1 MFPLS
6 ARACVCICVHVCAH
20 MLQGAQQT
28 RHKGERMQEEK
39 IALYICVRVRVCAS
53 VCASVCSCGF
63 SLLWLTTKIPYCS
76 GLTDMAF
83 SFSLL
88 AFFPSFSSAP
98 LYSNSKL
105 SVGPEVCSR
114 LILLTSFSTPLMALR
129 FCAVSLRIFLSLCSG
144 SYLIYTVCLNYK
156 MQFPPRLNKRN
167 TGLPFRNF

>member
-1 MFPLS
+1 M
-6 ARACVCICVHVCAH
+6 HVCACVRV
-20 MLQGAQQT
+20 LQGAQQT

-63 SLLWLTTKIPYCS
+63 SLLWLTTKIPHCS

-114 LILLTSFSTPLMALR
+114 LILLTSFSTPLLKNGTPFLCR
-129 FCAVSLRIFLSLCSG
+129 LSQDLSLTLLWLL
-144 SYLIYTVCLNYK
+144 SYLYSVLE
-156 MQFPPRLNKRN
+156 L
-167 TGLPFRNF
+167 